1 MGAKEIEITC
11 PCCQSRLQV
20 DVLTGR
26 VLRHESATAGGEAR
40 DRWESA
46 QERVRGRTESGLDKL
61 DRALESERGKSG
73 RLDELFRKAQERL
86 TKPDEE

>member
-26 VLRHESATAGGEAR
+26 VLRHESTAAGSDAR

-46 QERVRGRTESGLDKL
+46 QDRVRDRTASGLEKL
-61 DRALESERGKSG
+61 DRALESERGKAG
-73 RLDELFRKAQERL
+73 RLDDLFRKAQERM
-86 TKPDEE
+86 TKPDED